1 MSDYEPVIGLE
12 VHVQLL
18 TETKM
23 FCRCLNRF
31 GAEPNTLICPVC
43 LGYPG
48 TLPVINRHA
57 VDLAAKLAMALGCE
71 IHGSSV
77 FARKNYFY
85 PDLPKGY
92 QISQYDRPLAERGE
106 LPLTHHAKSV
116 HIERLHLEEDAGK
129 LLHEAPGGFALPG
142 QSLVDF
148 NRCGVPLVEIVS
160 HPDMASAAE
169 AQDYLQTLHQLLLYT
184 ETSDG
189 NMEEGSLRCDANVS
203 VRRRGETRLGTK
215 AEIKNLNSFRNV
227 GRAIEHELAR
237 QIEILAGG
245 GQVAQETRS
254 FDADSGTT
262 RTLRSK
268 EEAHDYRYFP
278 EPDLPPLVLAA
289 ERLAALR
296 AALPELPWE
305 RRARFQSSYELSLA
319 DALVLCQSRDLG
331 DYYEAVLES
340 AGSAG
345 SAGSVGLPGS
355 SGAAGPSGPAA
366 EPARTPSP
374 KAVANWVMTEVL
386 RERSLQKANRQP
398 LDRILAPARLGEL
411 VAMVEAGKLSHS
423 AAKEVFAAIR
433 GSDEEPAAAMAR
445 LGLAQVTDL
454 TQIEG
459 WIDEVIEEH
468 GGPVAQFRAG
478 KTQTLGF
485 LVGQAM
491 KRSGGRAEPKTV
503 QRLMRQALER
513 QPVPGPAGK

>member
-18 TETKM
+18 TRTKM
-23 FCRCLNRF
+23 FCRCPNRF

-57 VDLAAKLAMALGCE
+57 VDLAAKLAAALGCE
-71 IHGSSV
+71 IRASSV

-92 QISQYDRPLAERGE
+92 QISQFDRPLAEHGQ
-106 LPLTHHAKSV
+106 LPLTHHGKSV
-116 HIERLHLEEDAGK
+116 RIERLHLEEDAGK

-160 HPDMASAAE
+160 HPDMTSAAE

-215 AEIKNLNSFRNV
+215 SEIKNLNSSRNV
-227 GRAIEHELAR
+227 GRAIEHEIGRHIDL
-237 QIEILAGG
+237 LDGG
-245 GQVAQETRS
+245 GRVAQDTRS

-278 EPDLPPLVLAA
+278 EPDLPPLALSA
-289 ERLAALR
+289 ERIVDLR
-296 AALPELPWE
+296 AVLPELPWE
-305 RRARFQSSYELSLA
+305 RRARFQSRFELPAA
-319 DALVLCQSRDLG
+319 DALVLSQS
-331 DYYEAVLES
+331 
-340 AGSAG
+340 
-345 SAGSVGLPGS
+345 
-355 SGAAGPSGPAA
+355 
-366 EPARTPSP
+366 
-374 KAVANWVMTEVL
+374 
-386 RERSLQKANRQP
+386 
-398 LDRILAPARLGEL
+398 
-411 VAMVEAGKLSHS
+411 
-423 AAKEVFAAIR
+423 
-433 GSDEEPAAAMAR
+433 
-445 LGLAQVTDL
+445 
-454 TQIEG
+454 
-459 WIDEVIEEH
+459 
-468 GGPVAQFRAG
+468 
-478 KTQTLGF
+478 
-485 LVGQAM
+485 
-491 KRSGGRAEPKTV
+491 
-503 QRLMRQALER
+503 
-513 QPVPGPAGK
+513 

>member
-18 TETKM
+18 TQSKM
-23 FCRCLNRF
+23 FCRCPNRF

-48 TLPVINRHA
+48 ALPVINRHA
-57 VDLAAKLAMALGCE
+57 VDLAIKLAAALGCE
-71 IHGSSV
+71 IHPTSV

-92 QISQYDRPLAERGE
+92 QISQFDRPLAERGR
-106 LPLTHHAKSV
+106 LPLTHHPKSV
-116 HIERLHLEEDAGK
+116 RIERLHLEEDAGK
-129 LLHEAPGGFALPG
+129 LLHEAPGGQALPG

-160 HPDMASAAE
+160 NPDMASAAE

-215 AEIKNLNSFRNV
+215 SEIKNLNSFRNV
-227 GRAIEHELAR
+227 GRAIEHEIGRHIDL
-237 QIEILAGG
+237 LDGG
-245 GQVAQETRS
+245 GRVAQDTRS

-278 EPDLPPLVLAA
+278 EPDLPPLALSA
-289 ERLAALR
+289 ERIADLR
-296 AALPELPWE
+296 AVLPELPWE
-305 RRARFQSSYELSLA
+305 RRARFQSRFELPAA
-319 DALVLCQSRDLG
+319 DALVLSQSRDLA
-331 DYYEAVLES
+331 DYYEAALAARASGTAPS
-340 AGSAG
+340 AKGI
-345 SAGSVGLPGS
+345 
-355 SGAAGPSGPAA
+355 
-366 EPARTPSP
+366 
-374 KAVANWVMTEVL
+374 ANFVMTEVL
-386 RERSLQKANRQP
+386 RERKESRAT
-398 LDRILAPARLGEL
+398 LDRILAPARLAEL
-411 VAMVEAGKLSHS
+411 VAMVEAGKLSSS

-433 GSDEEPAAAMAR
+433 GSDEEPAAALER
-445 LGLAQVTDL
+445 LGLSQVGDEA
-454 TQIEG
+454 QIER
-459 WIDEVIEEH
+459 WIEEVIEQH
-468 GGPVAQFRAG
+468 AGPVAQYKAG

-513 QPVPGPAGK
+513 EPVSGHRLG

>member
-1 MSDYEPVIGLE
+1 MSGYEPVIGLE

-18 TETKM
+18 TATKM
-23 FCRCLNRF
+23 FCRCPNRF

-48 TLPVINRHA
+48 TLPVVNRHA
-57 VDLAAKLAMALGCE
+57 VDLAVKLAAALGCDV
-71 IHGSSV
+71 HGTSI

-92 QISQYDRPLAERGE
+92 QISQYDRPLAEHGQ

-116 HIERLHLEEDAGK
+116 RIERLHLEEDAGK
-129 LLHEAPGGFALPG
+129 LLHEAPGGLALPG

-160 HPDMASAAE
+160 RPDMASAAE

-215 AEIKNLNSFRNV
+215 TEIKNLNSFRNV
-227 GRAIEHELAR
+227 GRAIEHEIAR
-237 QIEILAGG
+237 HAELLENGG
-245 GQVAQETRS
+245 RVAQETRS
-254 FDADSGTT
+254 FDADSGAT

-278 EPDLPPLVLAA
+278 EPDLPPLAVSA
-289 ERLAALR
+289 ERLAGLR

-305 RRARFQSSYELSLA
+305 RRARFQAQWQLPAA
-319 DALVLCQSRDLG
+319 DALVLTQSRDLA
-331 DYYEAVLES
+331 DYYEAAL
-340 AGSAG
+340 
-345 SAGSVGLPGS
+345 
-355 SGAAGPSGPAA
+355 GAAAAAPAGHA
-366 EPARTPSP
+366 ASA
-374 KAVANWVMTEVL
+374 KGVANWVMTEVL
-386 RERSLQKANRQP
+386 RERGLRKARKEP
-398 LDRILAPARLGEL
+398 LDDILAPARLAAL
-411 VAMVEAGKLSHS
+411 VAMVEAGKLSSS

-433 GSDEEPAAAMAR
+433 GTDEEPAAALAR
-445 LGLAQVTDL
+445 LGLAQVGDEA
-454 TQIEG
+454 QIEA
-459 WIDEVIEEH
+459 WIEEVIEQH
-468 GGPVAQFRAG
+468 AGPVAQFRAG

-491 KRSGGRAEPKTV
+491 KRSGGRADPKTV

-513 QPVPGPAGK
+513 QPVPGPAGAAGG